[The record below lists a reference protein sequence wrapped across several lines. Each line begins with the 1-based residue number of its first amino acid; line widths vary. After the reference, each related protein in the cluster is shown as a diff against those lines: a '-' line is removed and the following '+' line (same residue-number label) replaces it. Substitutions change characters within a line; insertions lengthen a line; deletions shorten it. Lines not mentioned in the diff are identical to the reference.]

1 MNMNTEDS
9 RSTAVPASNRN
20 RNTNTNKRES
30 GEAPFT
36 SLLDQLVS
44 SPPPKK
50 SEGIYDYVEESTLT
64 DDHFVEMDAQGH
76 AVDDYYENE
85 DKICCH
91 WDRISAFDLAA
102 RMDYPSGVVLD
113 LGCGTGSAGGAIR
126 KAGAKVI
133 GADLSVACLV
143 AAKRRLDDVVR
154 ADAATLP
161 FKDGVFDGL
170 VSRGALHHLHDP
182 ETALKEAARV
192 LKPGAPVLFLD
203 PREFAWLEPIKD
215 RLRQD
220 DHSFSDDHHAY
231 SIAEYEA
238 LIAREFVVEET
249 FTEHPLGVLLAAGLD
264 LLPLPAM
271 LPKRWLALGL
281 YQMDTRL
288 NQTMLSRLGHLLVVR
303 ARRR

>member
-1 MNMNTEDS
+1 MNREE
-9 RSTAVPASNRN
+9 STPDGNKASNA
-20 RNTNTNKRES
+20 S
-30 GEAPFT
+30 AAAPSAPWQ
-36 SLLDQLVS
+36 SLLDHLVS
-44 SPPPKK
+44 SPPPRR
-50 SEGIYDYVEESTLT
+50 SEGIYDYVEEAALS
-64 DDHFVEMDAQGH
+64 DEHFVEMNAQGH
-76 AVDDYYENE
+76 AVDQYYENE

-91 WDRISAFDLAA
+91 WDRISACDLPS
-102 RMDYPSGVVLD
+102 RMDHPTGVVLD

-126 KAGAKVI
+126 KAGAKVV
-133 GADLSVACLV
+133 GADLSVPCLL
-143 AAKRRLDDVVR
+143 AAQRRLDAVVR
-154 ADAATLP
+154 TDAALLP
-161 FKDGVFDGL
+161 FKDGAFDGL

-182 ETALKEAARV
+182 EQALQEAARV
-192 LKPGAPVLFLD
+192 LKPGSPALFLD

-238 LIAREFVVEET
+238 LVAREFIVEET
-249 FTEHPLGVLLAAGLD
+249 FTEHPFGVLLAAGLD

-271 LPKRWLALGL
+271 LPKRWVALGL

-288 NQTMLSRLGHLLVVR
+288 NKTLLSRLGHLLVVR